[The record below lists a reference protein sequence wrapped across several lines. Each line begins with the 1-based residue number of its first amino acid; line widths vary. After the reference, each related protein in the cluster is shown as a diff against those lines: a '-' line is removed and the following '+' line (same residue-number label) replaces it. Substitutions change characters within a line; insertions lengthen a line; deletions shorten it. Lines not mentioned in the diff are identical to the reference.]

1 MFFSPLG
8 YISRVHKTTKV
19 RKKKLASAHLIVLA
33 IPFSSF
39 FFFRLFFFLPPP
51 PPPLFSFFP
60 FFFHGED
67 TSKMKRRESLRE
79 IFHKGKLFSS
89 FLFYVIIVESDI
101 LIMDLFKI
109 VFILPF
115 PLQFL
120 NDC

>member
-39 FFFRLFFFLPPP
+39 FFSSFLFSSPPP
-51 PPPLFSFFP
+51 PFFSFFL
-60 FFFHGED
+60 FFHGED

-89 FLFYVIIVESDI
+89 FLFYVIVVESNV
-101 LIMDLFKI
+101 LIMESFKI

-120 NDC
+120 NSC